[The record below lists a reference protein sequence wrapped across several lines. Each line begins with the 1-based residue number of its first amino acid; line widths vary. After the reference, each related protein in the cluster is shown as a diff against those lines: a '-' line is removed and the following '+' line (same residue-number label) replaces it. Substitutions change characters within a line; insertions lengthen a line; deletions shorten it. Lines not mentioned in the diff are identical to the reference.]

1 MYNTEIVIKTEKI
14 ESRTCLV
21 INIKFFKTSL
31 NVNVYLRNSNENK
44 KTIRNQKY
52 RLAYKKKFS
61 MSVKLIHYNQI
72 KFCIRVLATQHKK
85 R

>member
-44 KTIRNQKY
+44 KN
-52 RLAYKKKFS
+52 
-61 MSVKLIHYNQI
+61 H
-72 KFCIRVLATQHKK
+72 
-85 R
+85 